1 MTPGLGSGDA
11 SQMEAEVLS
20 SSPTDAMLRTSS
32 GRRTVEAGAAG
43 ATTRRRPRS
52 VATAVVA
59 LLAVVFAL
67 VAAPPASAEQSIPSY
82 AVAYTGG
89 IGVYLRNAPNDD
101 PSSRVVG
108 VPDGTLIPVECET
121 VGTQRTNSY
130 GQTSDIYARSPG
142 GVYVATIYLNNGVLG
157 RSNAPDCG
165 ALDAARAAATQ
176 PTTVAALLKAGQRV
190 VYTQDGP
197 DRIRGYYSHSET
209 ARMADKLTTWSNNMG
224 VIANAECTAVGVII
238 GVGTIG
244 TSAVVGLA
252 AGAFGGFTCG
262 SVLGNDVAPVAAIA
276 QAANQYGKCL
286 ELRMHRDGDRW
297 VADDNGWTMTDSPD
311 YCG

>member
-1 MTPGLGSGDA
+1 MTT
-11 SQMEAEVLS
+11 
-20 SSPTDAMLRTSS
+20 PTLR
-32 GRRTVEAGAAG
+32 RHREPDAAG
-43 ATTRRRPRS
+43 PDTQVGSAGETTTRRRPRS
-52 VATAVVA
+52 AATAVVA

-67 VAAPPASAEQSIPSY
+67 VAAPSASAEQSIPSY

-89 IGVYLRNAPNDD
+89 IGVYLRSAPNDD

-121 VGTQRTNSY
+121 VGTPRTNSY

-165 ALDAARAAATQ
+165 AFDAARAAATQ

-197 DRIRGYYSHSET
+197 DRIRAYYSHSET
-209 ARMADKLTTWSNNMG
+209 AFMANRLAALSNISDSLSTYGCAAAGVMLTG
-224 VIANAECTAVGVII
+224 LTAGA
-238 GVGTIG
+238 G
-244 TSAVVGLA
+244 AAVGLA
-252 AGAFGGFTCG
+252 VGTFGGIGCDLLTNNQVT
-262 SVLGNDVAPVAAIA
+262 SVAGIA
-276 QAANQYGKCL
+276 QSANHFGKCL

-297 VADDNGWTMTDSPD
+297 VADDNGWTMTDYPD
-311 YCG
+311 YCS